1 MNLQQQLLSLQLKKA
16 QLLDKISRYQT
27 PFEKLYL
34 QLGKI
39 TYKIHQTQKEIIR
52 KSQNITDEAN

>member
-1 MNLQQQLLSLQLKKA
+1 MTPQQKLLSLQLQKA
-16 QLLDKISRYQT
+16 QLLDKISRYQS

-39 TYKIHQTQKEIIR
+39 TYQIHQTQKEIIR
-52 KSQNITDEAN
+52 QTQNITDEAN

>member
-16 QLLDKISRYQT
+16 QLLDKISRCQT

-52 KSQNITDEAN
+52 QTQNITDEAN